1 MSAPTTADETTDAS
15 GSTAFPHAFT
25 PLQIGTMSLRN
36 RFMTPPH
43 ASAIGN
49 IYGADEDAARNIA
62 YFEERCKAGISWIGA
77 LSTWVRN
84 TFPPGFEPTGVGA
97 PTLGFFRLPF
107 FVERIQQFSDMAHS
121 YGTTTTV
128 QMVHQGGM
136 PHGPSAVTSAPVINL
151 MPHVMN
157 QDDIDFFVRE
167 YGESAALAQRGR
179 ADGVE
184 VHINHDDLHEWFL
197 SPLTNHRTDRYGG
210 SLEGRCQY
218 TVEVLRSIREHV
230 GDNFTVGVRLN
241 LREEDPNGYDNG
253 GAIAIAQYLEST
265 GLIDFVHGVVGSPW
279 GNPSYIQ
286 PTWFEPAQW
295 ADLAGNL
302 KRAISLPVVYTGK
315 VNSPEVAEEII
326 ASGNADVVGIARA
339 LIADGEF
346 VAKAREGRS
355 AEIRPCLGCNE
366 CISRRYVE
374 NLGFACAANPVV
386 THEIDGPWPTVP
398 TSKNVVVVG
407 GGPAGIETAALLA
420 EGGHSVRLWEAAD
433 ELGGQLLWAVRAPKF
448 ESYREYLD
456 WQIARLERVGVDV
469 TLNKTV
475 RSDDIRAAG
484 ADTVVIATGANTHRP
499 AIEGVMADHVV
510 DIREALDGSKA
521 VGSKV
526 AIVAQDDHLAPLAMA
541 DFLSERGHEVTI
553 FYATNAPAQL
563 LGRYIVGGILGRL
576 DERGVEIRTMEQI
589 VTINDDSV
597 VARNVYS
604 QKTRTVGPFDT
615 VVLACGGISDSSLY
629 DELKDELPDI
639 HILGDAYAPRR
650 LVFATR
656 QAYALADA
664 MVRN

>member
-1 MSAPTTADETTDAS
+1 MSAPTTSQEATGPSDSA
-15 GSTAFPHAFT
+15 AFPHAFA
-25 PLQIGTMSLRN
+25 PLQIGTMSLKN

-49 IYGADEDAARNIA
+49 IYGTDEEAARNIA
-62 YFEERCKAGISWIGA
+62 YFEDRCKAGIAWIGA

-84 TFPPGFEPTGVGA
+84 TIPPGFEPTGVGA

-107 FVERIQQFSDMAHS
+107 FVERIQQFSDMAHR

-136 PHGPSAVTSAPVINL
+136 PHGPSAVMSAPVINL
-151 MPHVMN
+151 MPHVMD

-167 YGESAALAQRGR
+167 YGESAALAQEGR

-184 VHINHDDLHEWFL
+184 GHINHDDLHEWFL

-218 TVEVLRSIREHV
+218 TIEVLRSIREKV

-241 LREEDPNGYDNG
+241 LREEDPAGYDND

-265 GLIDFVHGVVGSPW
+265 GLIDYIHGVVGNPW

-326 ASGNADVVGIARA
+326 ASGKADVVGIARA

-386 THEIDGPWPTVP
+386 THEMDDPWPTAVD
-398 TSKNVVVVG
+398 SKNVVVVG
-407 GGPAGIETAALLA
+407 GGPAGMETAALLA
-420 EGGHSVRLWEAAD
+420 EGGHCVRLWEAAD
-433 ELGGQLLWAVRAPKF
+433 ELGGQLLWAVRAPKY

-456 WQIARLERVGVDV
+456 WQIARLERAGVDV
-469 TLNKTV
+469 TLSTRV
-475 RSDDIRAAG
+475 GAEEIRASG
-484 ADTVVIATGANTHRP
+484 ADTVVIATGANPHRP
-499 AIEGVMADHVV
+499 AIEGVDSEHVV

-521 VGSKV
+521 VGSRV
-526 AIVAQDDHLAPLAMA
+526 AIIAQDDHLAPLSVA
-541 DFLSERGHEVTI
+541 DFLSEREHEVTV

-589 VTINDDSV
+589 VTINSDSV

-615 VVLACGGISDSSLY
+615 VVLACGGVSESSLY
-629 DELKDELPDI
+629 DELKGSVEDL

-656 QAYALADA
+656 QAYALADSL
-664 MVRN
+664 VRN

>member
-1 MSAPTTADETTDAS
+1 MSAPTTSQEATGPSDSA
-15 GSTAFPHAFT
+15 AFPHAFA
-25 PLQIGTMSLRN
+25 PLQIGTMSLKN

-49 IYGADEDAARNIA
+49 IYGTDEEAARNIA
-62 YFEERCKAGISWIGA
+62 YFEDRCKAGIAWIGA

-84 TFPPGFEPTGVGA
+84 TIPPGFEPTGVGA

-107 FVERIQQFSDMAHS
+107 FVERIQQFSDMAHR

-136 PHGPSAVTSAPVINL
+136 PHGPSAVMSAPVINL
-151 MPHVMN
+151 MPHVMD

-167 YGESAALAQRGR
+167 YGESAALAQEGR

-218 TVEVLRSIREHV
+218 TIEVLRSIREKV

-241 LREEDPNGYDNG
+241 LREEDPAGYDND

-265 GLIDFVHGVVGSPW
+265 GLIDYIHGVVGNPW

-326 ASGNADVVGIARA
+326 ASGKADVVGIARA

-386 THEIDGPWPTVP
+386 THEMDDPWPTAVD
-398 TSKNVVVVG
+398 SKNVVVVG
-407 GGPAGIETAALLA
+407 GGPAGMETAALLA
-420 EGGHSVRLWEAAD
+420 EGGHCVRLWEAAD
-433 ELGGQLLWAVRAPKF
+433 ELGGQLLWAVRAPKY

-456 WQIARLERVGVDV
+456 WQIARLERADVDV
-469 TLNKTV
+469 TLSTRV
-475 RSDDIRAAG
+475 GAEEIRASG
-484 ADTVVIATGANTHRP
+484 ADTVVIATGANPHRP
-499 AIEGVMADHVV
+499 AIEGVDSEHVV

-521 VGSKV
+521 VGSRV
-526 AIVAQDDHLAPLAMA
+526 AIIAQDDHLAPLSVA
-541 DFLSERGHEVTI
+541 DFLSEREHEVTV

-589 VTINDDSV
+589 VTINSDSV

-615 VVLACGGISDSSLY
+615 VVLACGGVSESSLY
-629 DELKDELPDI
+629 DELKGSVEDL

-656 QAYALADA
+656 QAYALADSL
-664 MVRN
+664 VRN